1 MVATARPIR
10 IAIGSLGLLILV
22 PALVSLFSALL
33 GNHSQ
38 DITVPDA
45 AFALLITG
53 GYFTFWFGARTDRG
67 RMLAAGFVVLATL
80 LSVLLPTKPILL
92 TFWAYPALVIG
103 FLLRPLWA
111 ILVLAGVALLAFVID
126 AVRSAEGVT
135 PGLTTVG
142 TLALL
147 SWASITVAQLISSN
161 IKLQQAREELA
172 RHAVEEERTRFAR
185 DVHDVLGQ
193 TLTLIVAKQRLAS
206 RLLDNPEAAAVEL
219 KDAETLTRDAL
230 REVREV
236 AGGYRQ
242 PTLTSELSGARV
254 ALETAGMQ
262 AIVDKDVGMLSR
274 DIEATL
280 AWIVR
285 EGVTNVV
292 RHSGART
299 CSIRIHSRDRVVI
312 VDVID
317 DGGGA
322 RGAPTGMGLAGLR
335 ERVEAKGGALI
346 ADSPASG
353 GFHLWAELPS

>member
-1 MVATARPIR
+1 MVATSRPIR

-22 PALVSLFSALL
+22 PALVSLLSALL
-33 GNHSQ
+33 GNHPQ

-45 AFALLITG
+45 MFALLITA
-53 GYFTFWFGARTDRG
+53 GYFYFWFGARTDRG
-67 RMLAAGFVVLATL
+67 RVLAAGLVVLATL
-80 LSVLLPTKPILL
+80 LSALLPTKPILL
-92 TFWAYPALVIG
+92 SFWAYPALVVG
-103 FLLRPLWA
+103 FLLPPVRA
-111 ILVLAGVALLAFVID
+111 ILVLVAVALVAFVLD
-126 AVRSAEGVT
+126 AVRSSEGVT
-135 PGLTTVG
+135 PGLTAVG
-142 TLALL
+142 TLALV
-147 SWASITVAQLISSN
+147 SWGSITVAQLVSSN

-172 RHAVEEERTRFAR
+172 RLAVEEERTRFAR
-185 DVHDVLGQ
+185 DVHDVLGH
-193 TLTLIVAKQRLAS
+193 TLTLIVAKQRLAA
-206 RLLDNPEAAAVEL
+206 RLLNNPEAAAVEL

-230 REVREV
+230 REVREI

-262 AIVDKDVGMLSR
+262 AVVDRDVGMLSR
-274 DIEATL
+274 DVEAIL

-299 CSIRIHSRDRVVI
+299 CTIRIHASDRAVI

-335 ERVEAKGGALI
+335 ERVAAKGGTLT

>member
-1 MVATARPIR
+1 MVATSRPVR

-22 PALVSLFSALL
+22 PALISLLSALL

-45 AFALLITG
+45 TFALLITA
-53 GYFTFWFGARTDRG
+53 GYFYFWFGARTDRA
-67 RMLAAGFVVLATL
+67 RILAAGLVVLATL
-80 LSVLLPTKPILL
+80 LSALLPTKPILL
-92 TFWAYPALVIG
+92 SFWAYPALVVG
-103 FLLRPLWA
+103 FLLRPLRA
-111 ILVLAGVALLAFVID
+111 ILVLTVVAVLAFVLD
-126 AVRSAEGVT
+126 AVRSGEGVT
-135 PGLTTVG
+135 PGLAAVG
-142 TLALL
+142 TLALV

-161 IKLQQAREELA
+161 IKLQDAREELA

-193 TLTLIVAKQRLAS
+193 TLTLIVAKQRLAL
-206 RLLDNPEAAAVEL
+206 RLLNNPEAAAVEL

-254 ALETAGMQ
+254 ALETAGIQ
-262 AIVDKDVGMLSR
+262 AIVDNEVGLLSR
-274 DIEATL
+274 DVEATL
-280 AWIVR
+280 AWTVR

-299 CSIRIHSRDRVVI
+299 CTIRVHARDRAVV

-322 RGAPTGMGLAGLR
+322 QGAVTGMGVAGLR
-335 ERVEAKGGALI
+335 ERVEAQGGTLHW
-346 ADSPASG
+346 DSPGSG
-353 GFHLWAELPS
+353 GFHLSAELPS